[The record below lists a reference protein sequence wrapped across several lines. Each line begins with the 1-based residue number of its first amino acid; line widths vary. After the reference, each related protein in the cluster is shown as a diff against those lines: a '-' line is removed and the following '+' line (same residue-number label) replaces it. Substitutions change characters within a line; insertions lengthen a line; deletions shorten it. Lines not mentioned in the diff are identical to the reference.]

1 MHQYLCCKNNIR
13 CNNLIL
19 TSVATNSIKLT
30 YRLRNLI
37 SNEEDPELQLKR
49 KKEKGTNNSTKTKI
63 KSIALIPRIDE
74 SFHPI
79 NGNRDLSSRKNHDPR
94 DD

>member
-1 MHQYLCCKNNIR
+1 ME
-13 CNNLIL
+13 
-19 TSVATNSIKLT
+19 LT

-37 SNEEDPELQLKR
+37 SNEEEDPELQLKR
-49 KKEKGTNNSTKTKI
+49 KKEKVQKGTNNSIKTKI

-94 DD
+94 DDWSNNLEEWKKKKKKK